1 MRENDNEQQPKEQQ
15 EMHQNKQIDDG
26 QRASSYRTS
35 PPPRHPHFPRL
46 KVILVSLLA
55 GFLGAHIGFG

>member
-35 PPPRHPHFPRL
+35 PPQGNLISHGL
-46 KVILVSLLA
+46 K
-55 GFLGAHIGFG
+55 

>member
-35 PPPRHPHFPRL
+35 PSKATSFPM
-46 KVILVSLLA
+46 A
-55 GFLGAHIGFG
+55 